1 MFVIRALPI
10 SVIDIRN
17 PIVSVISK
25 LCNAMFISKSAR
37 GCLVCVHLCVKE
49 RSRPQELSTGV
60 WDWPIRL
67 GFQFRFAESFVEVV
81 KGAVRL

>member
-1 MFVIRALPI
+1 M
-10 SVIDIRN
+10 
-17 PIVSVISK
+17 
-25 LCNAMFISKSAR
+25 
-37 GCLVCVHLCVKE
+37 CVHFCVKE